1 MVKNKIALVR
11 VHIHNLYL
19 LRYTWVEKYIQ
30 EINSLSMFGFYRGED
45 FHLLFK
51 IVQTKKYWSVMRKKH
66 FAGDTVDL

>member
-45 FHLLFK
+45 CTNQEVLECNE
-51 IVQTKKYWSVMRKKH
+51 KKTFCW
-66 FAGDTVDL
+66 